1 MGMKKEH
8 SEQIEVLY
16 RQHFRAMVVHA
27 YRFVGDWERATE
39 AAQEAFR
46 IACEK
51 PDALVSSPNPIGWLK
66 QTTRNVCSNILKQ
79 QRLLAKLLVSLEK
92 LTDPELPY
100 VVDIR
105 SDELDELRSITD
117 KESIDILKKIFLHGY
132 SYREVADSYG
142 ISVWACYKRVQ
153 RVIGKIK
160 KAKKDVSKS

>member
-1 MGMKKEH
+1 M
-8 SEQIEVLY
+8 
-16 RQHFRAMVVHA
+16 
-27 YRFVGDWERATE
+27 
-39 AAQEAFR
+39 
-46 IACEK
+46 
-51 PDALVSSPNPIGWLK
+51 
-66 QTTRNVCSNILKQ
+66 KQ

-160 KAKKDVSKS
+160 KTKKDVSKS